1 MIRDEVPGPLQSVEE
16 SSLSF
21 PAGATKAEKTR
32 LRLEAI
38 EHSGRLVIGRGPRGS
53 HITRVVLSV
62 MLGLLGLLVL
72 VLGAEGFVALAGFV
86 FFGVFSFVVPIVIT
100 KRYGQDHRLELTP
113 DRFEL
118 IRIEKDVEATVEES
132 WANVTRVT
140 TVSSGHQ
147 PASPQFPVVD
157 VFSSTGAR
165 SGFSLFSG
173 DPHGARIVFNQ
184 QLEVGRWEL
193 YELLDAAHQRFRP
206 QDEGATGDQH

>member
-1 MIRDEVPGPLQSVEE
+1 MIRDELPGPIRSVEE

-32 LRLEAI
+32 IL
-38 EHSGRLVIGRGPRGS
+38 
-53 HITRVVLSV
+53 
-62 MLGLLGLLVL
+62 
-72 VLGAEGFVALAGFV
+72 
-86 FFGVFSFVVPIVIT
+86 FSFVVPIVIN
-100 KRYGQDHRLELTP
+100 KRYGQDYRLELTP

-118 IRIEKDVEATVEES
+118 IRIEKDVEATVDEAS

-157 VFSSTGAR
+157 VFSSSGAR

-173 DPHGARIVFNQ
+173 DPHGARIVFKQ
-184 QLEVGRWEL
+184 PLEVGRWEL

-206 QDEGATGDQH
+206 QDEGATRDQH